1 MATGLKA
8 RLIGLVLVAV
18 GGGFAWFFAW
28 RPLAEAQAGAQQIS
42 FPTKVFFLAP
52 LAVVFGL
59 SRAEALLL
67 DIRSADR
74 GHCLVIDIRASYGRS
89 RRRLISVETAQERQL
104 LDRVGLVFENVDCGP
119 GGPEGNYRQ
128 RLYRLR
134 TLLPEAGAEGGVED
148 GDDTI
153 ARPEP
158 DGDYSLAA

>member
-1 MATGLKA
+1 MAFAGPVDGQFSAA
-8 RLIGLVLVAV
+8 RL
-18 GGGFAWFFAW
+18 
-28 RPLAEAQAGAQQIS
+28 E
-42 FPTKVFFLAP
+42 

-148 GDDTI
+148 GDDMIT
-153 ARPEP
+153 RPEP